1 MRIVF
6 RQLSLCALL
15 LFLFPA
21 AAQAQA
27 PVVTPA
33 GDPPIRN
40 DSVYALAVDSAKH
53 AGEPYVLLLDDG
65 IVRYETDGRGTR
77 TYRQVTQILTQ
88 SAVEQFAEHAFS
100 YAPGHQRLTVNWIR
114 VVRPDGSVV
123 SDTPPHVQDADVP
136 ATLGDPV
143 YTDEKVRRY
152 SLSGVAPGTIVD
164 WSYTLE
170 ELKPQVTGDFLLS
183 WSVHNARLTQWS
195 RYIVDL
201 PATMRPHVQ
210 ERNLTFKA
218 RTTTANGRRV
228 TTWETRSVAAVE
240 PEEFASDS
248 NGVYMSITITGPI
261 TWEAIGRWYAG
272 LATDRTVLAPA
283 IAAKLPALL
292 TTART
297 ADDTLAALQRWVA
310 QDIRYV
316 SIALGLGGYEPR
328 TPGEVVASGYGDCK
342 DKATLFIAAANRLG
356 FKAYPVLLNSGGNT
370 ERALPAVAQFD
381 HAIAAVDRPAGRRYV
396 DLTAALTPYGELP
409 PGDQGQFALVVHP
422 DGSSE
427 QVILP
432 EAAPSENLQSTRMT
446 GALAPDGY
454 LTVSVEERML
464 GTWQYMFRRILSQ
477 PLDTTRRDNL
487 ARAIGTRLYPDAQV
501 DSLQL
506 FDGRDLSIEPRVAFR
521 LTHALAARP
530 AGTGHTVILSIPLT
544 SMRYLADAAAR
555 LEARKVRRFPV
566 DAAKVLGPMA
576 GRSDITLA
584 LPTGWRAELPRALE
598 VNGKWGR
605 YVTRYTQ
612 DGQTLHVV
620 REFEGARGVYPPTAV
635 SDLVTWLRA
644 VSADDVPYIV
654 IESGASAMEGA
665 ATTK

>member
-195 RYIVDL
+195 RYIVD
-201 PATMRPHVQ
+201 
-210 ERNLTFKA
+210 
-218 RTTTANGRRV
+218 
-228 TTWETRSVAAVE
+228 
-240 PEEFASDS
+240 
-248 NGVYMSITITGPI
+248 
-261 TWEAIGRWYAG
+261 
-272 LATDRTVLAPA
+272 
-283 IAAKLPALL
+283 
-292 TTART
+292 
-297 ADDTLAALQRWVA
+297 
-310 QDIRYV
+310 
-316 SIALGLGGYEPR
+316 
-328 TPGEVVASGYGDCK
+328 
-342 DKATLFIAAANRLG
+342 
-356 FKAYPVLLNSGGNT
+356 
-370 ERALPAVAQFD
+370 
-381 HAIAAVDRPAGRRYV
+381 
-396 DLTAALTPYGELP
+396 
-409 PGDQGQFALVVHP
+409 
-422 DGSSE
+422 
-427 QVILP
+427 
-432 EAAPSENLQSTRMT
+432 
-446 GALAPDGY
+446 
-454 LTVSVEERML
+454 
-464 GTWQYMFRRILSQ
+464 
-477 PLDTTRRDNL
+477 
-487 ARAIGTRLYPDAQV
+487 
-501 DSLQL
+501 
-506 FDGRDLSIEPRVAFR
+506 
-521 LTHALAARP
+521 
-530 AGTGHTVILSIPLT
+530 
-544 SMRYLADAAAR
+544 
-555 LEARKVRRFPV
+555 
-566 DAAKVLGPMA
+566 
-576 GRSDITLA
+576 
-584 LPTGWRAELPRALE
+584 
-598 VNGKWGR
+598 
-605 YVTRYTQ
+605 
-612 DGQTLHVV
+612 
-620 REFEGARGVYPPTAV
+620 
-635 SDLVTWLRA
+635 
-644 VSADDVPYIV
+644 
-654 IESGASAMEGA
+654 
-665 ATTK
+665 